1 MKDRIW
7 VVLPPKGSH
16 ALLTQGIEL
25 GFETFVTQA
34 DIKEV
39 SGLARLHV
47 LRLDAD
53 GLHDATGLVAPLVT
67 IRSVDDQT
75 RALLLAGKHDAVL
88 IDASDWRVIP
98 FENLIAAYRAR
109 GTRLLAVARDVAD
122 AKLLLETL
130 ERGVDIVL
138 LSAEHAREAATKLA
152 AHSGYESL
160 VEASITLVKPVGL
173 GDRACLDTA
182 SLLSE
187 SEGVLTGSSSH
198 GLFLVASEA
207 RESGYVASRPFR
219 VNAGAVH
226 AYVLLPGGKT
236 KYLSE
241 LKAGD
246 EVLASDAD
254 GRTRAVV
261 LGRVK
266 LERRPFLLIEAD
278 ANGKQVSILLQ
289 NAETIR
295 LVTKQGTKSVV
306 QLAPGDKVLV
316 RLDEGGRHFG
326 MSVDE
331 TIRER

>member
-1 MKDRIW
+1 
-7 VVLPPKGSH
+7 
-16 ALLTQGIEL
+16 
-25 GFETFVTQA
+25 TFVAQG
-34 DIKEV
+34 DVKHV
-39 SGLARLHV
+39 SDLARIHL
-47 LRLDAD
+47 LRLGPD
-53 GLHDATGLVAPLVT
+53 GIHDPSKLIAPLVT
-67 IRSVDDQT
+67 IRSVEDQT
-75 RALLLAGKHDAVL
+75 RALQLAGKHEAVL
-88 IDASDWRVIP
+88 VDASDWRVIP

-109 GTRLLAVARDVAD
+109 GTRLIAMARDVAD

-130 ERGVDIVL
+130 ESGVDVVL
-138 LSAEHAREAATKLA
+138 LPVEHAREAATKLA
-152 AHSGYESL
+152 SHKKQETL
-160 VEASITLVKPVGL
+160 VEASVTHVRPVGL

-182 SLLSE
+182 SLLAE
-187 SEGVLTGSSSH
+187 NEGVLTGSSSH

-226 AYVLLPGGKT
+226 AYVLLPGGRT
-236 KYLSE
+236 KYISE

-246 EVLASDAD
+246 EVLASDPD

-261 LGRVK
+261 LGRIK

-278 ANGKQVSILLQ
+278 ANGKPVSILLQ
-289 NAETIR
+289 NAETIH

-306 QLAPGDKVLV
+306 KLVPGDKVLV